1 MTTKIETFLQKK
13 AELNELLSKEGKNA
27 LVESFQAV
35 FAAVPELETI
45 EWTQYT
51 PHFNDGEPCEFGVHE
66 FNATFNVPVNDEVY
80 KGYKVPGDYKSG
92 VIYVTEARQ
101 PGEVFEEIG
110 YGGYGRERPEDPI
123 LTRTREAMKPLQDLK
138 NSCEEVFRAAFGD
151 GYKVHATR
159 NGFDT
164 EYYDHD

>member
-13 AELNELLSKEGKNA
+13 AELKELLSKEGKNA

-66 FNATFNVPVNDEVY
+66 FNATFNVPVNDRVH
-80 KGYKVPGDYKSG
+80 KGYDGPGRYDNPRYQ
-92 VIYVTEARQ
+92 IEPRQ

-110 YGGYGRERPEDPI
+110 YGGYGNHTEDPI
-123 LTRTREAMKPLQDLK
+123 LIRTREAIKPLQALK
-138 NSCEEVFRAAFGD
+138 NSCEEVFQAAFGD